1 MNTLGSLSKLLKIL
15 LADMLQV
22 VNLIYVGDTG
32 AKYGYFDE
40 VLLKNLGIKL
50 NNRGKLPDVVIYY
63 TKKNWLLLIESVTSH
78 GPIDAKRYNDLSNL
92 FKGCKAGLIYVS
104 AFSNKENFF
113 KVFRGDC
120 LGN

>member
-1 MNTLGSLSKLLKIL
+1 
-15 LADMLQV
+15 MLQV